1 MKKLF
6 IAIAITSTF
15 VACKSK
21 TDKPTID
28 KELILLQQNATGSYL
43 TDTGVANNK
52 IDKTADVAERP
63 NAVPA
68 KTGTTKSSNNATAS
82 TNSGSS
88 SNTGTNTNSGTST
101 NSTNNEKKGISK
113 AAKGAIIGGVG
124 GAVTG
129 AVIGKNA
136 KGAVIGG
143 AVGATGGYII
153 GRSQDKKDGRVKN

>member
-1 MKKLF
+1 MKKLL
-6 IAIAITSTF
+6 IAITIASTF

-21 TDKPTID
+21 TDKPTTD
-28 KELILLQQNATGSYL
+28 KELILLQQNANGSYL
-43 TDTGVANNK
+43 TDTGVANREVNK
-52 IDKTADVAERP
+52 AADVAERP

-68 KTGTTKSSNNATAS
+68 KTGNAKSSNNSGNNSSTAS
-82 TNSGSS
+82 TGSNSNSGSN
-88 SNTGTNTNSGTST
+88 SNTST
-101 NSTNNEKKGISK
+101 AAEKKGISK